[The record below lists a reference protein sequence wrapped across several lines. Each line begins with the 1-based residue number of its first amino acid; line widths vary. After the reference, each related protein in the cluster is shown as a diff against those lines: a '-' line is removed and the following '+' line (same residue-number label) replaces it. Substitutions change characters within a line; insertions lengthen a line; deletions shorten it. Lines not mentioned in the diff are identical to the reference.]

1 MQTFDSLM
9 EKNLMKSVDTEIER
23 LKTQL
28 SVNTYET
35 VGEFKY
41 IMGKIAALHS
51 IEEMIDD
58 AKRQSDQS
66 NR

>member
-9 EKNLMKSVDTEIER
+9 EKNLMKIVDTEIER
-23 LKTQL
+23 LKNQL
-28 SVNTYET
+28 SANTYET

-41 IMGKIAALHS
+41 IMGRIAALRS

-58 AKRQSDQS
+58 AKKQSDQS

>member
-9 EKNLMKSVDTEIER
+9 EKNLMKLVDTEIER
-23 LKTQL
+23 LKNML
-28 SVNTYET
+28 SANTYET

-41 IMGKIAALHS
+41 IMGKIAALRS
-51 IEEMIDD
+51 IEEMVDD
-58 AKRQSDQS
+58 AKKLSDQS

>member
-9 EKNLMKSVDTEIER
+9 EKNLIKLVDTEIER
-23 LKTQL
+23 LKNQL
-28 SVNTYET
+28 SANTYET

-41 IMGKIAALHS
+41 IMGKIAALRS
-51 IEEMIDD
+51 IEEMVDD
-58 AKRQSDQS
+58 AKKLSDQS

>member
-9 EKNLMKSVDTEIER
+9 EKNLIKLVDTEIER
-23 LKTQL
+23 LKNQL
-28 SVNTYET
+28 SANTYET

-41 IMGKIAALHS
+41 IMGKIAALRS
-51 IEEMIDD
+51 IEEMVDD
-58 AKRQSDQS
+58 AKQQSDQS

>member
-9 EKNLMKSVDTEIER
+9 DKNLMKSVDTEIER

>member
-9 EKNLMKSVDTEIER
+9 EKNLMKIVDTEIER
-23 LKTQL
+23 LKNQL
-28 SVNTYET
+28 ATNTYET

-41 IMGKIAALHS
+41 IMGKIAALRS
-51 IEEMIDD
+51 IEEMVDD
-58 AKRQSDQS
+58 AKQQSDQS

>member
-9 EKNLMKSVDTEIER
+9 EKNLMKLVDTEIER
-23 LKTQL
+23 LKNQL
-28 SVNTYET
+28 SANTYET

-41 IMGKIAALHS
+41 IMGKIAALRS
-51 IEEMIDD
+51 IEEMVDD
-58 AKRQSDQS
+58 AKKISDQS